1 MCIEVYSHCQ
11 SLLNSYKE
19 EWQQDT
25 ILLATLSSQRT
36 EEYKSYSVNSYFL
49 EQFIPL
55 STLCMHGLCSVCCV
69 RILSIK
75 NYLLSLES
83 VEGATATT
91 AAEENEEFDW
101 QVEQKLPEEVRA
113 ELGREAALYI

>member
-1 MCIEVYSHCQ
+1 
-11 SLLNSYKE
+11 
-19 EWQQDT
+19 
-25 ILLATLSSQRT
+25 
-36 EEYKSYSVNSYFL
+36 
-49 EQFIPL
+49 
-55 STLCMHGLCSVCCV
+55 MHGLCSVCCV